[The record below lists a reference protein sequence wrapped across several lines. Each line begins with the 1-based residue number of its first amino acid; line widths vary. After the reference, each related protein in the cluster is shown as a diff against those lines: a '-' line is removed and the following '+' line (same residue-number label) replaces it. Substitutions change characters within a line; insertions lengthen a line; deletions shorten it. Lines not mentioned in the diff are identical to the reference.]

1 MDGENKV
8 LKQDLSQEGPRPGGI
23 FIIKLLFEEACP
35 LPSRKEFQSIMS
47 KHLGKGDLP
56 DSKESGLSY
65 AADAYAKEIDGKMMP
80 PLLMVTEATAIT
92 QPVLDDFDRT
102 QTWDCPNAEEV
113 LAACK
118 YQIVA
123 FDMMGFLL
131 DYKERAELLVHFT
144 EALLELFPGA
154 VALLFETSK
163 KLFARES
170 IVNLNIPLSRK
181 FIYYA
186 VNVRFFNIEGKN
198 EMLVDSLGMS
208 TLELPD
214 VQYHFKGLDP
224 NAVVN
229 HAYNILSYTYD
240 ENAPFEDGDVVDGLM
255 DGVMSREVMWKVRYE
270 DSLIQPLRPVLDV
283 HTGEHAA
290 GSR

>member
-65 AADAYAKEIDGKMMP
+65 AADAYAKELDGKMMP

-113 LAACK
+113 LVACK

-240 ENAPFEDGDVVDGLM
+240 ENAPFEDGDVVDGLV

>member
-1 MDGENKV
+1 MDKERKI
-8 LKQDLSQEGPRPGGI
+8 LEQDLSQEGPRPGSV
-23 FIIKLLFEEACP
+23 FIIKLLFDEFLP
-35 LPSRKEFQSIMS
+35 LPSRKEFHSVFK
-47 KHLGKGDLP
+47 KHLGEGGCPEMDGGNLH
-56 DSKESGLSY
+56 Y
-65 AADAYAKEIDGKMMP
+65 AAESYAKELDGKMMP
-80 PLLMVTEATAIT
+80 PLLMVMEATAIT

-240 ENAPFEDGDVVDGLM
+240 ENAPFEDGDVVDGLV